1 MPGTNSYSTN
11 PDFGIGS
18 GEDAFQDVA
27 AQGQAAQANS
37 NRFSG
42 MSGFVGPVLSFIE
55 GFINRRYNSAEAE
68 KARQWQEDMYQKYQS
83 PSAMRS
89 QFEEAGLNPYLVYG
103 HANAAGS
110 MPTASVGAH
119 SDSRV
124 DYNQMAVHQANAR
137 LLGAEASNQEVEN
150 LYQEQEIAKRF
161 DEMSAHAKLMFAQS
175 RVDDTQ
181 SKILLNELDHWLEDF
196 TNRQNN
202 VLAQTSEA
210 YNRNTYRD
218 ASLGIERIRTAL
230 DGWYKSATVSLEQE
244 RNSEIRN
251 QNLRYLQYLYNQLVE
266 NLNQS
271 DRHFNDAQTFQ
282 GEQNKKNRTLGYVQT
297 AEDLV
302 ADVAR
307 IVSSY
312 FIYGSGIPVGMQ
324 SNVPGMNQV
333 QGVGKQATVSAGKKV
348 YPHRTPQRSDYS
360 TQEEFERAYT
370 ENLRRYTRWKYE
382 NE

>member
-1 MPGTNSYSTN
+1 MPGTNPYSTN

-18 GEDAFQDVA
+18 GEDAYQDVA

-37 NRFSG
+37 SRLSG
-42 MSGFVGPVLSFIE
+42 MSGFFGPVLSFIE
-55 GFINRRYNSAEAE
+55 GFINRRFNSQEAE

-103 HANAAGS
+103 NANAAGS

-175 RVDDTQ
+175 RVEDTQ

-196 TNRQNN
+196 SNRQKN
-202 VLAQTSEA
+202 VLAQTDEA

-230 DGWYKSATVSLEQE
+230 DGWYKFATVSIEKE

-251 QNLRYLQYLYNQLVE
+251 QNMRYMQYLYNQLVE
-266 NLNQS
+266 NLNQA
-271 DRHFNDAQTFQ
+271 DRHFKDAKTFQ
-282 GEQNKKNRTLGYVQT
+282 GEQNKENRTLGYVQT
-297 AEDLV
+297 AENLV

-312 FIYGSGIPVGMQ
+312 YLYGNRGLPVGMQ
-324 SNVPGMNQV
+324 TNVPGMNQV
-333 QGVGKQATVSAGKKV
+333 QGVGSKSKSKYTRNDDGSYNWHREDGSTWRVSADAV
-348 YPHRTPQRSDYS
+348 PD
-360 TQEEFERAYT
+360 
-370 ENLRRYTRWKYE
+370 KYR
-382 NE
+382 